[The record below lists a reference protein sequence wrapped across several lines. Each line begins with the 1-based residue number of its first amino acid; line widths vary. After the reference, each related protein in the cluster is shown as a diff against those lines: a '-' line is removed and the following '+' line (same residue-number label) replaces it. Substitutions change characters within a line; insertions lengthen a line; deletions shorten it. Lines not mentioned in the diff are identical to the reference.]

1 MINKVLRCSVC
12 VVWVGVS
19 VPVFSADG
27 QLPKAQIGEEP
38 ACRSGTIFKP
48 LSLAEAVAVAMSDH
62 PQVLIA
68 ELELKKANSQVLAAV
83 TPFLPSASVSMQGE
97 RFVTQNPTAQST
109 SVGSTVVG
117 GQRSQYSSYAS
128 LNANWNLFNG
138 GKDLAGY
145 RSAKAGVQASAYDLV
160 RQTNET
166 LSTVLIAYNDLFKA
180 QTALLHQAETSKL
193 LRGVLQR
200 TEKRFEEGV
209 DNQIAL
215 SKEKVTFAKSEQGMF
230 QVCQALF
237 DKSAVLARSLGL
249 RLPAGHVFRL
259 DAPIPDVEQMNL
271 NDDDLEL
278 IVQDDPGVKAAKERA
293 AMAQHKLDQT
303 RASFYPTVA
312 MTGRYDWLGQDPN
325 SVDVAVSSTSPNS
338 YRFGVVLQQPLGPFT
353 SEYAAVETAH
363 ADVLKA
369 DALYRQALID
379 AETKLR
385 TVLDAKIQTEL
396 SAKSSQ
402 LQTAQTRLTF
412 QQTSQL
418 FKDGYAD
425 LDAVSQAQISL
436 SKEQGAT
443 DELLADAKLAAWNAY
458 LVLRPDEFAEVL
470 LGINH
475 ADPVLTDR
483 GNQPELLSMHPDKLS
498 RE

>member
-1 MINKVLRCSVC
+1 MMTKVLCSFVC
-12 VVWVGVS
+12 VVIVGAS
-19 VPVFSADG
+19 APVYSLDT
-27 QLPKAQIGEEP
+27 QLPKTANSENPSCQ
-38 ACRSGTIFKP
+38 SGTTFKP
-48 LSLAEAVAVAMSDH
+48 LSLAEAVVVAMSEQ

-68 ELELKKANSQVLAAV
+68 QLELKKANTQVLTAV

-97 RFVTQNPTAQST
+97 RFVTQNPTAQPT

-117 GQRSQYSSYAS
+117 GQQDHYSSYAS

-145 RSAKAGVQASAYDLV
+145 RSAEAGVQASENDLV

-180 QTALLHQAETSKL
+180 QMALLHKAETTKL

-200 TEKRFEEGV
+200 TEKRYEEGV

-215 SKEKVTFAKSEQGMF
+215 SQEKVTFAKNEQGMF
-230 QVCQALF
+230 QVCQTLF

-259 DAPIPDVEQMNL
+259 DAPIPVVEQMNL

-278 IVQDDPGVKAAKERA
+278 IVQDDPGVKAAKERV

-303 RASFYPTVA
+303 HASFYPTVA

-325 SVDVAVSSTSPNS
+325 SVDAAVSSTSANS

-353 SEYAAVETAH
+353 SEYAAVESAH
-363 ADVLKA
+363 ADLLKS
-369 DALYRQALID
+369 DALYQQALID

-385 TVLDAKIQTEL
+385 TVLNARIQTDL

-402 LQTAQTRLTF
+402 LQAAQTRLTF

-436 SKEQGAT
+436 SKEQEAA
-443 DELLADAKLAAWNAY
+443 DELLSDAKLAAWNAY
-458 LVLRPDEFAEVL
+458 LVLRPDEFAAEL
-470 LGINH
+470 LRINH
-475 ADPVLTDR
+475 ADQVLTDM
-483 GNQPELLSMHPDKLS
+483 GNQPELLSAQADKLLK
-498 RE
+498 

>member
-1 MINKVLRCSVC
+1 MMNKALRCFVC

-19 VPVFSADG
+19 ASVFSADD
-27 QLPKAQIGEEP
+27 QLLKAEVGKE
-38 ACRSGTIFKP
+38 ASCRSGTTFKP
-48 LSLAEAVAVAMSDH
+48 LSLAEAVVVATSEH

-68 ELELKKANSQVLAAV
+68 QLELKKANTQVLTAV

-97 RFVTQNPTAQST
+97 RFVTQNPTAQPT

-117 GQRSQYSSYAS
+117 GQQDHYSSYAS

-145 RSAKAGVQASAYDLV
+145 RSAKAGVQASENDLV
-160 RQTNET
+160 KQTNET

-180 QTALLHQAETSKL
+180 QTALLHQAETNKL

-200 TEKRFEEGV
+200 TEKRYEEGV

-215 SKEKVTFAKSEQGMF
+215 SQEKVTFAKNEQSLF
-230 QVCQALF
+230 QVCQTLY

-249 RLPAGHVFRL
+249 RLPAGHVFQL
-259 DAPIPDVEQMNL
+259 DAPIPDVEQINL

-278 IVQDDPGVKAAKERA
+278 IVQDDPGVKAAKERVT
-293 AMAQHKLDQT
+293 MAQHKLDQT
-303 RASFYPTVA
+303 HASFYPTVA
-312 MTGRYDWLGQDPN
+312 MTGRYDWLGQNPN
-325 SVDVAVSSTSPNS
+325 SADAAISSTSPNS
-338 YRFGVVLQQPLGPFT
+338 YRFGVVLSQPLGPFT
-353 SEYAAVETAH
+353 SEYAAVEAAH

-369 DALYRQALID
+369 DALYRQALLD

-385 TVLDAKIQTEL
+385 TVLNAKTQTEL

-418 FKDGYAD
+418 FKDGYTD
-425 LDAVSQAQISL
+425 LDAVSHAQISL
-436 SKEQGAT
+436 SKEQEAS
-443 DELLADAKLAAWNAY
+443 DELLSDAKLAEWNAY
-458 LVLRPDEFAEVL
+458 LVLRPDEFAAVL
-470 LGINH
+470 LGVNH
-475 ADPVLTDR
+475 VDNALTDME
-483 GNQPELLSMHPDKLS
+483 NQPELLSVHSDKLS
-498 RE
+498 R

>member
-1 MINKVLRCSVC
+1 MMNKALRCFVC
-12 VVWVGVS
+12 VVWVGVFA
-19 VPVFSADG
+19 PVFSSNA
-27 QLPKAQIGEEP
+27 QVSKAESAEN
-38 ACRSGTIFKP
+38 ASCRPGTTFKP
-48 LSLAEAVAVAMSDH
+48 FSLAEAVVIAMSEH

-68 ELELKKANSQVLAAV
+68 QLELKKANTQVLAAV
-83 TPFLPSASVSMQGE
+83 TPFLPAASVSMQGE
-97 RFVTQNPTAQST
+97 RFVTQNPSVQTT
-109 SVGSTVVG
+109 SVGSSVVG

-145 RSAKAGVQASAYDLV
+145 RSAKAGVQASENDLV

-180 QTALLHQAETSKL
+180 QTALLHQAEMIKL

-200 TEKRFEEGV
+200 TEKRYEEGV

-215 SKEKVTFAKSEQGMF
+215 SQEKVTFAKSEQGMF

-259 DAPIPDVEQMNL
+259 DTPIPDVEQMNL

-278 IVQDDPGVKAAKERA
+278 IVQDDPGVKAAKERVT
-293 AMAQHKLDQT
+293 MARHKLEQT

-325 SVDVAVSSTSPNS
+325 SVDVAISSTSANS
-338 YRFGVVLQQPLGPFT
+338 YRLGIVLQQPLGPFT

-363 ADVLKA
+363 VDVLKA
-369 DALYRQALID
+369 EALYQQALID

-385 TVLDAKIQTEL
+385 TVLNAKNQTEL
-396 SAKSSQ
+396 SAKSSE

-412 QQTSQL
+412 QQTNQL

-436 SKEQGAT
+436 SKEQEAT
-443 DELLADAKLAAWNAY
+443 DELLSDAKLAAWNAY

-470 LGINH
+470 FRVNH
-475 ADPVLTDR
+475 ADNVLTDM
-483 GNQPELLSMHPDKLS
+483 GNQPELLSANPDKLL
-498 RE
+498 R

>member
-1 MINKVLRCSVC
+1 MKNKALCYFVC
-12 VVWVGVS
+12 ALWVGVS
-19 VPVFSADG
+19 APVFSADG
-27 QLPKAQIGEEP
+27 QLPKAEAGEE
-38 ACRSGTIFKP
+38 ASCRSRTTFKP
-48 LSLAEAVAVAMSDH
+48 LSLAEAVVVAMSEH

-68 ELELKKANSQVLAAV
+68 QLELKKANTQVLSAV
-83 TPFLPSASVSMQGE
+83 TPFLPSASVSMQRE
-97 RFVTQNPTAQST
+97 RFVTQNPAAQST

-160 RQTNET
+160 RQTNEM

-180 QTALLHQAETSKL
+180 QTALLHQAETTKL

-200 TEKRFEEGV
+200 TEKRYEEGV

-215 SKEKVTFAKSEQGMF
+215 SQEKATFAKNEQGLF
-230 QVCQALF
+230 QVCQALY
-237 DKSAVLARSLGL
+237 DKSAVLARSLGV
-249 RLPAGHVFRL
+249 RLPAGDVFRL
-259 DAPIPDVEQMNL
+259 DGPLPDVEQMNL
-271 NDDDLEL
+271 GDDELEL
-278 IVQDDPGVKAAKERA
+278 IVQGDPGVKAAKERV

-312 MTGRYDWLGQDPN
+312 MTGRYDWLGQDSN
-325 SVDVAVSSTSPNS
+325 SVDAAVSSTSPNS

-385 TVLDAKIQTEL
+385 TVLNAKTQTEL
-396 SAKSSQ
+396 SAKSGQ
-402 LQTAQTRLTF
+402 LLTAQTRLTF

-425 LDAVSQAQISL
+425 LDAVSHAQINL
-436 SKEQGAT
+436 SKEQEAS
-443 DELLADAKLAAWNAY
+443 DELLSDAKLAAWNAY
-458 LVLRPDEFAEVL
+458 LVLRPDEFAAVL
-470 LGINH
+470 LGVNH
-475 ADPVLTDR
+475 ADNVLTDME
-483 GNQPELLSMHPDKLS
+483 NQPELLSANPDKLL
-498 RE
+498 R

>member
-1 MINKVLRCSVC
+1 MINKALRCFVC
-12 VVWVGVS
+12 VVWIGVS
-19 VPVFSADG
+19 VRVFSADG
-27 QLPKAQIGEEP
+27 QLPKAEAGENP
-38 ACRSGTIFKP
+38 SCRPGTTFKP
-48 LSLAEAVAVAMSDH
+48 LSLAEAVVIAMSEH

-68 ELELKKANSQVLAAV
+68 QLELKKANMQVLTAV

-97 RFVTQNPTAQST
+97 RFVTQNPNAQST

-117 GQRSQYSSYAS
+117 GQQDHYSSYAS

-145 RSAKAGVQASAYDLV
+145 RSAKAGVQASEHDLV
-160 RQTNET
+160 KQTNET

-180 QTALLHQAETSKL
+180 QTALSHQAETGKL

-200 TEKRFEEGV
+200 TEKRYEEGV
-209 DNQIAL
+209 DNQITL
-215 SKEKVTFAKSEQGMF
+215 SQEKITFAKNEQGMF
-230 QVCQALF
+230 QVCQTLF
-237 DKSAVLARSLGL
+237 DKSTVLAKSLGL

-259 DAPIPDVEQMNL
+259 DASIPDVEHINS
-271 NDDDLEL
+271 DDRDLEL
-278 IVQDDPGVKAAKERA
+278 LVQDDPGVKAAKGRVT
-293 AMAQHKLDQT
+293 MAQHKLDQT

-312 MTGRYDWLGQDPN
+312 MTGRYDWLGQNPN
-325 SVDVAVSSTSPNS
+325 SVDAAVSSTSANS
-338 YRFGVVLQQPLGPFT
+338 YRFGVVLSQPLGPFT

-385 TVLDAKIQTEL
+385 TVLNAKTQTEL

-412 QQTSQL
+412 QQTNQL

-436 SKEQGAT
+436 SKEQEAT

-458 LVLRPDEFAEVL
+458 LVLRPNEFAEALFSV
-470 LGINH
+470 NH
-475 ADPVLTDR
+475 ADNVLTEL
-483 GNQPELLSMHPDKLS
+483 GSQPELLPEHSGKLS
-498 RE
+498 R

>member
-1 MINKVLRCSVC
+1 MMNKALCCFIC

-19 VPVFSADG
+19 APVFSVDG
-27 QLPKAQIGEEP
+27 QLPKAEAGEETS
-38 ACRSGTIFKP
+38 CRSGTTFKP
-48 LSLAEAVAVAMSDH
+48 LSLAEAVVVAISEH

-68 ELELKKANSQVLAAV
+68 QLELKKANMQVLTSV
-83 TPFLPSASVSMQGE
+83 TPFLPSASVSIQGE
-97 RFVTQNPTAQST
+97 RFVTQNPAAQPT

-117 GQRSQYSSYAS
+117 GQQDHYSSYAS

-145 RSAKAGVQASAYDLV
+145 RSAKAGVQASENDLV
-160 RQTNET
+160 KQTNET

-180 QTALLHQAETSKL
+180 QTALLHQADTSKL

-200 TEKRFEEGV
+200 TEKRYEEGV

-215 SKEKVTFAKSEQGMF
+215 SQEKVTFAKNEQSLF
-230 QVCQALF
+230 QDCQALY

-259 DAPIPDVEQMNL
+259 DAPIPDVEQIFL
-271 NDDDLEL
+271 EDDDLEL
-278 IVQDDPGVKAAKERA
+278 IIQDDPGVKAAKERV

-312 MTGRYDWLGQDPN
+312 MTGRYDWLGQNPDGI
-325 SVDVAVSSTSPNS
+325 DAAVSSTSANS

-369 DALYRQALID
+369 DALYQQALID

-385 TVLDAKIQTEL
+385 TVLNAKTQTEL

-425 LDAVSQAQISL
+425 LDAVSKAQISL
-436 SKEQGAT
+436 SKEQEAT
-443 DELLADAKLAAWNAY
+443 DELVSDAKLAGWNAY

-470 LGINH
+470 FRVNH
-475 ADPVLTDR
+475 ADNVLTDM
-483 GNQPELLSMHPDKLS
+483 GNQPELLTVHPGKPL
-498 RE
+498 R

>member
-1 MINKVLRCSVC
+1 MNKALRCFVC
-12 VVWVGVS
+12 VLWAGVS
-19 VPVFSADG
+19 APAFSADS
-27 QLPKAQIGEEP
+27 QLSKAETGEETS
-38 ACRSGTIFKP
+38 CRSGTTFKP
-48 LSLAEAVAVAMSDH
+48 LSLAEAVVVAISEH

-68 ELELKKANSQVLAAV
+68 QLELKKANTQVLTAV

-97 RFVTQNPTAQST
+97 RFVTQNPAAQPT

-117 GQRSQYSSYAS
+117 GQQDHYSSYAS

-145 RSAKAGVQASAYDLV
+145 RSAKAGVQASENDLV
-160 RQTNET
+160 KQTNET

-180 QTALLHQAETSKL
+180 QTALLHQAEISKL

-200 TEKRFEEGV
+200 TEKRYAEGV

-215 SKEKVTFAKSEQGMF
+215 SQEKVTFAKNEQGMF
-230 QVCQALF
+230 QVCQTLY

-249 RLPAGHVFRL
+249 RLPAGHVFQL
-259 DAPIPDVEQMNL
+259 DTPIPDVEQASL
-271 NDDDLEL
+271 NDDELEL
-278 IVQDDPGVKAAKERA
+278 IVQDDPGVKAAKERV

-303 RASFYPTVA
+303 HASFYPTVA
-312 MTGRYDWLGQDPN
+312 MTGRYDWLGQNPN
-325 SVDVAVSSTSPNS
+325 SADAAISSTSANS

-379 AETKLR
+379 VETKLR
-385 TVLDAKIQTEL
+385 TVLNAKTQTEL
-396 SAKSSQ
+396 SAKSSL
-402 LQTAQTRLTF
+402 LQTAQTSLTF

-436 SKEQGAT
+436 SKAQEAS
-443 DELLADAKLAAWNAY
+443 DELLSDAKLAAWNAY
-458 LVLRPDEFAEVL
+458 LVLRPDEFAVVL
-470 LGINH
+470 LGVNH
-475 ADPVLTDR
+475 ADNVLTDM
-483 GNQPELLSMHPDKLS
+483 GN
-498 RE
+498 

>member
-1 MINKVLRCSVC
+1 MSKALRCFVC
-12 VVWVGVS
+12 AVVVGVS
-19 VPVFSADG
+19 TPVFPSDE
-27 QLPKAQIGEEP
+27 QLPKAATGED
-38 ACRSGTIFKP
+38 ASCRSGTIFKP
-48 LSLAEAVAVAMSDH
+48 LSLAEAVVVAMAEH

-68 ELELKKANSQVLAAV
+68 QLELKKANTQVLSAV

-97 RFVTQNPTAQST
+97 RFVTQNPAAQST
-109 SVGSTVVG
+109 SVGSSLVG

-145 RSAKAGVQASAYDLV
+145 RSAKAGVQASAYDLA

-166 LSTVLIAYNDLFKA
+166 LSAVLIAYNDLFKA
-180 QTALLHQAETSKL
+180 QTALLHQAETTKL

-200 TEKRFEEGV
+200 TEKRYEEGV

-215 SKEKVTFAKSEQGMF
+215 SQEKVTFAKNEQDIF

-249 RLPAGHVFRL
+249 RLPAGHIFRL
-259 DAPIPDVEQMNL
+259 DTPIPDVEQMNL
-271 NDDDLEL
+271 EDDDLEA
-278 IVQDDPGVKAAKERA
+278 IVQDDPGVKAAKERVT
-293 AMAQHKLDQT
+293 MAQHKLDQT

-312 MTGRYDWLGQDPN
+312 MTGRYDWLGQNPD
-325 SVDVAVSSTSPNS
+325 SIDAAFGSTSPNS

-353 SEYAAVETAH
+353 SEYAAVESAH
-363 ADVLKA
+363 ADLLKA
-369 DALYRQALID
+369 DALYQQALID

-385 TVLDAKIQTEL
+385 TVLNAKTQTEL

-412 QQTSQL
+412 QQTNQL

-425 LDAVSQAQISL
+425 LDAVSHAQISL
-436 SKEQGAT
+436 SKEQEAT
-443 DELLADAKLAAWNAY
+443 DELLSDAKLAAWSAY
-458 LVLRPDEFAEVL
+458 LVLRPDEFAAEL

-475 ADPVLTDR
+475 VDQMLMDM
-483 GNQPELLSMHPDKLS
+483 GNQPELLSVQSDKLL
-498 RE
+498 R

>member
-1 MINKVLRCSVC
+1 MINKVLRCLVC
-12 VVWVGVS
+12 VVWAGVS

-27 QLPKAQIGEEP
+27 QLPKAPTGEETP
-38 ACRSGTIFKP
+38 CRSGTTFKP
-48 LSLAEAVAVAMSDH
+48 LSLAEAVVVAMSEH

-83 TPFLPSASVSMQGE
+83 TPFLPSASVAMQGE
-97 RFVTQNPTAQST
+97 RFVTQNPTAQAT

-117 GQRSQYSSYAS
+117 GQQSQYSSYAS
-128 LNANWNLFNG
+128 LNVNWNLFNG

-145 RSAKAGVQASAYDLV
+145 RNAIAGVQAGAYDLV

-166 LSTVLIAYNDLFKA
+166 LSSVLLAYNDLFKA
-180 QTALLHQAETSKL
+180 QTALLHQAESTRL

-200 TEKRFEEGV
+200 TEKRYAEGV

-215 SKEKVTFAKSEQGMF
+215 SREKIAFAKNEQSTF
-230 QVCQALF
+230 QVCQTLY
-237 DKSAVLARSLGL
+237 DKSAVLASALGL
-249 RLPAGHVFRL
+249 RLPAGHVFQL
-259 DAPIPDVEQMNL
+259 DTPIPDVEPMNL

-278 IVQDDPGVKAAKERA
+278 IIQDDPGVKAAKERA

-312 MTGRYDWLGQDPN
+312 MTGRYDWLGQNPD
-325 SVDVAVSSTSPNS
+325 SVDAAVSSTSPNS

-353 SEYAAVETAH
+353 AEYAAVETAH

-385 TVLDAKIQTEL
+385 TVLNAKTQTEL
-396 SAKSSQ
+396 SAKTSQ
-402 LQTAQTRLTF
+402 LLTAQTRLTF
-412 QQTSQL
+412 QQTNQL

-425 LDAVSQAQISL
+425 LDAVSQAQINL
-436 SKEQGAT
+436 SKEQEAT
-443 DELLADAKLAAWNAY
+443 DELLSDAKLAAWNAY
-458 LVLRPDEFAEVL
+458 LVLRPDAFAAAL
-470 LGINH
+470 LEMHQNSRMN
-475 ADPVLTDR
+475 TDIQR
-483 GNQPELLSMHPDKLS
+483 SQ
-498 RE
+498 

>member
-1 MINKVLRCSVC
+1 MMNKALRCFVC
-12 VVWVGVS
+12 VVWIGVS
-19 VPVFSADG
+19 VPVVSADA
-27 QLPKAQIGEEP
+27 QLPKAGARETP
-38 ACRSGTIFKP
+38 SCRSGTTFKP
-48 LSLAEAVAVAMSDH
+48 LSLAEAVVVAMSEH

-68 ELELKKANSQVLAAV
+68 ELELKKANTQVLAAV
-83 TPFLPSASVSMQGE
+83 TPFLPTASVSMQGE
-97 RFVTQNPTAQST
+97 RFVTQNPSTQTT
-109 SVGSTVVG
+109 SVGSSVVG

-145 RSAKAGVQASAYDLV
+145 RSAKAGVQASENDLV

-180 QTALLHQAETSKL
+180 QTALLHQAEMSEL

-200 TEKRFEEGV
+200 TEKRYGEGV
-209 DNQIAL
+209 DNHIAL
-215 SKEKVTFAKSEQGMF
+215 SREKVTFAKSEQGMF
-230 QVCQALF
+230 QVCQTLF

-259 DAPIPDVEQMNL
+259 ETPIPEVEQMDL
-271 NDDDLEL
+271 NDDELEL
-278 IVQDDPGVKAAKERA
+278 IVQDDPGVKAAKERVT
-293 AMAQHKLDQT
+293 MARHKLEQT

-325 SVDVAVSSTSPNS
+325 SVDAAIGSTSANS

-363 ADVLKA
+363 ADVLKTE
-369 DALYRQALID
+369 ALYRQALID
-379 AETKLR
+379 AETRLR
-385 TVLDAKIQTEL
+385 TVLNAKTQTEL

-425 LDAVSQAQISL
+425 LDAVSKAQISL
-436 SKEQGAT
+436 SKEQEAT
-443 DELLADAKLAAWNAY
+443 DELLSDAKLAAWNAY
-458 LVLRPDEFAEVL
+458 LVLRPGEFAAAL

-475 ADPVLTDR
+475 QVLTDM
-483 GNQPELLSMHPDKLS
+483 GNSPELLSEHSNKVF
-498 RE
+498 R

>member
-1 MINKVLRCSVC
+1 MMNKALRCFVY
-12 VVWVGVS
+12 VVLVGIS
-19 VPVFSADG
+19 TPVFSADS
-27 QLPKAQIGEEP
+27 QLPKAETGEE
-38 ACRSGTIFKP
+38 ASCQSGATFKP
-48 LSLAEAVAVAMSDH
+48 LSLAEAVVVAMSEH

-68 ELELKKANSQVLAAV
+68 QLELKKANTQVLSAV

-97 RFVTQNPTAQST
+97 RFVTQNPAAQST
-109 SVGSTVVG
+109 SVGSSVVG
-117 GQRSQYSSYAS
+117 GQQSQYSSYAS

-145 RSAKAGVQASAYDLV
+145 RSAKAGVQASENDLV

-166 LSTVLIAYNDLFKA
+166 LSTVLIVYNDLFKA
-180 QTALLHQAETSKL
+180 QLALLHQAETTKL

-200 TEKRFEEGV
+200 TEKRYEEGV

-215 SKEKVTFAKSEQGMF
+215 SQERVTFAKNEQGMF

-271 NDDDLEL
+271 EDDDLEAV
-278 IVQDDPGVKAAKERA
+278 VQDDPGVKAAKERA

-303 RASFYPTVA
+303 HASFYPTVA
-312 MTGRYDWLGQDPN
+312 MTGRYDWLGQAPD
-325 SVDVAVSSTSPNS
+325 SVDAAVSSTSPNS
-338 YRFGVVLQQPLGPFT
+338 YRFGVVLSQPLGPFT

-363 ADVLKA
+363 AEVLKA

-385 TVLDAKIQTEL
+385 TVLNAKTQTEL

-425 LDAVSQAQISL
+425 LDAVSHAQISL
-436 SKEQGAT
+436 SKEQEAT
-443 DELLADAKLAAWNAY
+443 DELLSDAKLAAWNAY
-458 LVLRPDEFAEVL
+458 LVLRPNEFAALL

-475 ADPVLTDR
+475 AEQVLTDI
-483 GNQPELLSMHPDKLS
+483 GKQPELLSAHPGYLL
-498 RE
+498 R

>member
-1 MINKVLRCSVC
+1 MMNKALRCFVC
-12 VVWVGVS
+12 VVLFGIS
-19 VPVFSADG
+19 VPAFSSDG
-27 QLPKAQIGEEP
+27 QTPKMEGDENP
-38 ACRSGTIFKP
+38 SCRSGTTFKL
-48 LSLAEAVAVAMSDH
+48 LSLTEAVAVAISEH

-68 ELELKKANSQVLAAV
+68 QLELKKANTQVLSAV

-97 RFVTQNPTAQST
+97 RFVTQNPAAQST
-109 SVGSTVVG
+109 SVGSSVVG

-180 QTALLHQAETSKL
+180 QMALLHQIETTKL

-200 TEKRFEEGV
+200 TEKRYEEGV

-215 SKEKVTFAKSEQGMF
+215 SQEKVTFAKNEQDMF
-230 QVCQALF
+230 QVCQALY

-249 RLPAGHVFRL
+249 RLPVGHVFRL

-271 NDDDLEL
+271 NDDELEL
-278 IVQDDPGVKAAKERA
+278 IVQDDPGVKAAKERVT
-293 AMAQHKLDQT
+293 MAQHKLDQT

-325 SVDVAVSSTSPNS
+325 SVDAAVSSTSANS

-353 SEYAAVETAH
+353 TEYAAVETAH

-369 DALYRQALID
+369 DTLYRQALID

-385 TVLDAKIQTEL
+385 TVLNAKVQTEL

-402 LQTAQTRLTF
+402 LLTAQTRLTF
-412 QQTSQL
+412 QQTKQL

-425 LDAVSQAQISL
+425 IDAVSHAQISL
-436 SKEQGAT
+436 SKEQEAT
-443 DELLADAKLAAWNAY
+443 DELLSDAKLAAWNAY
-458 LVLRPDEFAEVL
+458 LVLRPDEFAAAL
-470 LGINH
+470 LEINH
-475 ADPVLTDR
+475 TGRMNTDIHR
-483 GNQPELLSMHPDKLS
+483 SQ
-498 RE
+498 